1 MFGYSQGLFEPSFP
15 SALWKRKLSDS
26 SSLLAALRN
35 GSSKK
40 STKKREESSFPKFP
54 LSSKFKMLIFQSYI
68 PLKLGEKLVLQ
79 TGYPQPLEVFAQVF
93 ARWDVGICV
102 L

>member
-1 MFGYSQGLFEPSFP
+1 MV
-15 SALWKRKLSDS
+15 
-26 SSLLAALRN
+26 AARQD
-35 GSSKK
+35 GE
-40 STKKREESSFPKFP
+40 KREESSFPKFP
-54 LSSKFKMLIFQSYI
+54 LKFKNLIFSSFL

>member
-54 LSSKFKMLIFQSYI
+54 LKFKKLIFSSFL